1 LTKRNLEEYQCSV
14 MSKIISSLLRMIS
27 TGVLLAGFAM
37 AQSSAPPARPATVSH
52 ARPDPNSPA
61 QIGRTH
67 LTRSLDSTAAGFT
80 SSRAAS
86 VASIS
91 SRSEAEQRQAMV
103 RKQILAL
110 IGTLPERTPLNERIL
125 GSTQADGFQIKK
137 VLFDSQPGFPVT
149 ALLYIPDGPPA
160 GGKRPAILMSPGH
173 SPAGKAGDYIFAAM
187 FARNGFIVLSYDP
200 IGQGERLQY
209 PDPAKPGASLASAPT
224 GEHGEASL
232 QPMLIGDTFAHYELW
247 DAMRGID
254 YLAQLPEVDAEH
266 IGAFGCSGGGTITA
280 LVGVID
286 SRVAAIGVACYIT
299 SFDALLPSIGPQDGE
314 QSTPRFISSGLD
326 FPDWI
331 ELAAPRPY
339 AVISTYSDMFPFAGA
354 RASVIEA
361 RRFYAFFD
369 PASTG
374 TASGHSKPSTPPTP
388 SAPALNCDT
397 TNNISPTAALQ
408 FITGPG
414 GHAAL
419 SPIMG
424 DILSFFI
431 RHLEPGADATH
442 LILPPP
448 RAPGV
453 SGPRPE
459 PTGLTK
465 DALQVTPTGQVLTSY
480 PKSETVFSLNKKRAA
495 RFVPASP
502 PVLTTGRLAAYIRK
516 VTMAEAIPGASK
528 PFAELLAAK
537 TGPLVLPSSAG
548 PSNSDAEIDLQGELS
563 VPSGE
568 GRHPAVLLLVPDSIR
583 GDSPIAR
590 ANLAQ
595 FDALA
600 AAGNVVLA
608 ITPRPS
614 PPGTDDMKSPIL
626 GPFYL
631 LSLRADLVGR
641 TLLGMRIDD
650 AIRATDYL
658 ARRADVDP
666 NRITAVAS
674 GHMGLVLLHAAVLD
688 SRLKHITIDHVL
700 TSYRSLLAA
709 PLPTGAPEDVLP
721 SVLLRYDIPN
731 LVQALGTRLT
741 KTAPLQGADDLSQS
755 STPLKVLASP
765 AQ

>member
-1 LTKRNLEEYQCSV
+1 LTKLIIEEYQCRV
-14 MSKIISSLLRMIS
+14 MLKTISSILRVIFAS
-27 TGVLLAGFAM
+27 ALLASFAM
-37 AQSSAPPARPATVSH
+37 AQNSTPPARPALVPN
-52 ARPDPNSPA
+52 ARLDPNRPA
-61 QIGRTH
+61 QMGRTQ
-67 LTRSLDSTAAGFT
+67 LTRSLDSIAAGFT
-80 SSRAAS
+80 ASRAAS

-91 SRSEAEQRQAMV
+91 SRSEAEERQIMV

-110 IGTLPERTPLNERIL
+110 IGTLPERTPLNARIL

-149 ALLYIPDGPPA
+149 ALLYIPDGSPA

-173 SPAGKAGDYIFAAM
+173 SPAGKAGDYSAAAL

-209 PDPAKPGASLASAPT
+209 PDPANPGASLASRPT

-232 QPMLIGDTFAHYELW
+232 QPMLIGDTFAHYEFW

-280 LVGVID
+280 LVGALD
-286 SRVAAIGVACYIT
+286 ARVAAIGVACYIT
-299 SFDALLPSIGPQDGE
+299 SFDALLPAIGPQDGE
-314 QSTPRFISSGLD
+314 QSSPRFISSGLD

-354 RASVIEA
+354 RSSVIEA

-369 PASTG
+369 SASAG
-374 TASGHSKPSTPPTP
+374 TNSGRAKSSTPPTP
-388 SAPALNCDT
+388 STPELNCDT
-397 TNNISPTAALQ
+397 TNNIPTTAALQ

-414 GHAAL
+414 GHGAL
-419 SPIMG
+419 APIMG
-424 DILSFFI
+424 DILSFFT
-431 RHLEPGADATH
+431 RNLEPGADSIH
-442 LILPPP
+442 LILPPSRTP
-448 RAPGV
+448 EANGF
-453 SGPRPE
+453 RPE
-459 PTGLTK
+459 PTGLPK

-502 PVLTTGRLAAYIRK
+502 PVLTVGRLAAYIRK
-516 VTMAEAIPGASK
+516 VTGAEALPGTSR
-528 PFAELLAAK
+528 PSAELLAAK

-548 PSNSDAEIDLQGELS
+548 PSDAKIDLQGELS
-563 VPSGE
+563 IPSGE

-583 GDSPIAR
+583 GDNAR

-614 PPGTDDMKSPIL
+614 PPGADDMKAPIL

-641 TLLGMRIDD
+641 TLVGMRTDD
-650 AIRATDYL
+650 VIRATDYL

-666 NRITAVAS
+666 SKITAIAS
-674 GHMGLVLLHAAVLD
+674 GPMGLVLLHAAVLD

-709 PLPTGAPEDVLP
+709 PLPTGAPEDILP

-731 LVQALGTRLT
+731 LVQSLGTRLT

-755 STPLKVLASP
+755 STPLKLLASP

>member
-1 LTKRNLEEYQCSV
+1 MWLTKRIIEEYQCSV
-14 MSKIISSLLRMIS
+14 MLKIISSILRVIFAS
-27 TGVLLAGFAM
+27 ALLASFAM
-37 AQSSAPPARPATVSH
+37 AQSSTPPARPASFPN
-52 ARPDPNSPA
+52 ARLEPNRPA
-61 QIGRTH
+61 QIGLNQLTH
-67 LTRSLDSTAAGFT
+67 SLDSIAAGFT
-80 SSRAAS
+80 ASRAAS

-91 SRSEAEQRQAMV
+91 TRAEAEQRQAMV

-110 IGTLPERTPLNERIL
+110 IGTLPERTPLNARVL

-137 VLFDSQPGFPVT
+137 VLFDSQPDFPVT

-160 GGKRPAILMSPGH
+160 CVKLPAILMSPGH
-173 SPAGKAGDYIFAAM
+173 SPAGKAGDYSAAAL

-200 IGQGERLQY
+200 IGQGERFQY
-209 PDPAKPGASLASAPT
+209 PDPANPGASLASRPT

-247 DAMRGID
+247 DAMRGLD
-254 YLAQLPEVDAEH
+254 YLVQLPEVDSEH

-280 LVGVID
+280 LVGALD
-286 SRVAAIGVACYIT
+286 PRVAAIGVACYIT
-299 SFDALLPSIGPQDGE
+299 SFDALLPAIGPQDGE
-314 QSTPRFISSGLD
+314 QSSPRFISSGLD

-339 AVISTYSDMFPFAGA
+339 AVIATYSDMFPFAGA
-354 RASVIEA
+354 RSSVIEA
-361 RRFYAFFD
+361 RRFYSFFD
-369 PASTG
+369 PASAG
-374 TASGHSKPSTPPTP
+374 TTSGHAKPSTPPTP

-397 TNNISPTAALQ
+397 TNKIPPTAALQ

-414 GHAAL
+414 GHGAL
-419 SPIMG
+419 APIMG

-431 RHLEPGADATH
+431 RNLKPGATDPH
-442 LILPPP
+442 PLLPPP
-448 RAPGV
+448 GL
-453 SGPRPE
+453 GPNNASLP
-459 PTGLTK
+459 K
-465 DALQVTPTGQVLTSY
+465 DALQVTPSGQVLTSY
-480 PKSETVFSLNKKRAA
+480 PHSETVFSLNKKRAA

-502 PVLTTGRLAAYIRK
+502 PVLTVGRLSAFIRK
-516 VTMAEAIPGASK
+516 ATGAEALPGASR
-528 PFAELLAAK
+528 PSAEFLAAK

-548 PSNSDAEIDLQGELS
+548 PSDAEIDMQGELS

-568 GRHPAVLLLVPDSIR
+568 GRHPAVLLLVHDSIR

-590 ANLAQ
+590 ANLAR

-614 PPGTDDMKSPIL
+614 PPGADDMKSPIL

-641 TLLGMRIDD
+641 TLLGMRMDD
-650 AIRATDYL
+650 VIRATDYL

-666 NRITAVAS
+666 NKITAIAS

-688 SRLKHITIDHVL
+688 SRLKHIAIDHVL

-709 PLPTGAPEDVLP
+709 PLPTGAPEDILP
-721 SVLLRYDIPN
+721 GVLLRYDIPN
-731 LVQALGTRLT
+731 LVQSLGNRLT
-741 KTAPLQGADDLSQS
+741 ITAPLQGADDLSQT
-755 STPLKVLASP
+755 STPPSA
-765 AQ
+765 